1 MVEEIWKDIAGYEGL
16 YQVSN
21 FGRVK
26 SLAKLC
32 GHRPKGETILNIQD
46 TRGYKRVTLC
56 KDNKLKKF
64 QIHRLVAIAFIENP
78 ENKPCIN
85 HKDENKAN
93 NNVDNLEWVTW
104 KENTNYGHCIEN
116 CHKKLTPT
124 IQKKYGQRVKCLETG
139 DIFQSLKDAAKWCN
153 GNWSCIS
160 ACIKGKV
167 KTHRGYHWEKIGH
180 PLLKIG
186 FGIKNKI

>member
-21 FGRVK
+21 LGRVK

-46 TRGYKRVTLC
+46 IRGYKRVTLC

-64 QIHRLVAIAFIENP
+64 QIHRLVGLAFIENP

-104 KENTNYGHCIEN
+104 KENTNYGHCIEKFS
-116 CHKKLTPT
+116 KKTKKT
-124 IQKKYGQRVKCLETG
+124 IQEKCGQKVKCAETG
-139 DIFQSLKDAAKWCN
+139 KIFPSLKEAARWCN
-153 GNWSCIS
+153 GSWSEIS
-160 ACIKGKV
+160 ACTRGKIKKAY
-167 KTHRGYHWEKIGH
+167 GYTWIKIGE
-180 PLLKIG
+180 PRMRIG
-186 FGIKNKI
+186 FKCLKS